1 MKKAS
6 RLLLASLFLVAVF
19 SCSGK
24 PPSLANLKWYI
35 VDRPLDQ
42 KKEPGQSMSLFA
54 AVQDPDGIDDIEEFY
69 LINDSSRLYW
79 KLTSD
84 TWEKKEQDGNRWIG
98 SNGFTLPSGG
108 IFPDGS
114 YRVLIVDSG
123 GDSAE
128 RVISV
133 NQSSKAPIGAMSVK
147 LENDLLD
154 VQGPFPTCQ
163 LLVLDANGQAVLSL
177 SVKSGQQSYRE
188 LVSAFPESALGRS
201 IVGLSVSEG
210 TNQASMSRRVFL
222 P

>member
-1 MKKAS
+1 MTRAL
-6 RLLLASLFLVAVF
+6 RLLFASLCILAFF

-24 PPSLANLKWYI
+24 PPSVANLKWYI
-35 VDRPLDQ
+35 VDRPMDQ
-42 KKEPGQSMSLFA
+42 KKEPGQSLSLFA

-79 KLTSD
+79 KLTADS
-84 TWEKKEQDGNRWIG
+84 WEKKEQDGNRWIG
-98 SNGFTLPSGG
+98 SNGFTLPSEG
-108 IFPDGS
+108 IFPDGN

-128 RVISV
+128 RVIAV
-133 NQSSKAPIGAMSVK
+133 NQSSKAPIGAMTVK
-147 LENDLLD
+147 LENDRLE
-154 VQGPFPTCQ
+154 VQGPFPASQ
-163 LLVLDANGQAVLSL
+163 ILVLDANGQAVLSL
-177 SVKSGQQSYRE
+177 SVKNGAQSYRD
-188 LVSAFPESALGRS
+188 LVAAYPESALGRS